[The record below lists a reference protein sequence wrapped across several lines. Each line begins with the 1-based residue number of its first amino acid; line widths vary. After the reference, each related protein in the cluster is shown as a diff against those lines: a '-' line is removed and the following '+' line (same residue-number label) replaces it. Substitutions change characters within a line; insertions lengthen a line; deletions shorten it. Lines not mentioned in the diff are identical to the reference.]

1 MNVHE
6 VETWT
11 FHDGQEASFLAG
23 LPRWFQYVA
32 EHPELF
38 PEWIS
43 GALVREIDGFGS
55 PTGRFRMTF
64 AYDSLADLT
73 SYRARRSRPTPEY
86 EEYLTLDVGERHIDP
101 NRLAVEYWQ
110 EVRSA
115 VWRDSG
121 ATAVDAQDGRHA

>member
-11 FHDGQEASFLAG
+11 FQNGQEAAFLAG
-23 LPRWFQYVA
+23 LPRWFEYVG

-43 GALVREIDGFGS
+43 GALVREIDGSGV

-64 AYDSLADLT
+64 AYDSVTDLT
-73 SYRARRSRPTPEY
+73 SYRARRSRPTPGY
-86 EEYLTLDVGERHIDP
+86 EEYQTLDVGDRHIDP
-101 NRLAVEYWQ
+101 RRLSVEYWE

-115 VWRDSG
+115 TWRG
-121 ATAVDAQDGRHA
+121 AGGYAGRAQGRYA